1 MEEIR
6 VGSLVEILVEIDD
19 QFRIGIVMEI
29 LDFDPVIKQEL
40 GDDSNWYVVRFNKI
54 ELVVSSKMISIFP

>member
-1 MEEIR
+1 VEEIR

-29 LDFDPVIKQEL
+29 LDFDPVIKQAL
-40 GDDSNWYVVRFNKI
+40 GDDSIWYVVRFNKI

>member
-1 MEEIR
+1 VEEIR

-40 GDDSNWYVVRFNKI
+40 GDDSIWYVVRFNKI

>member
-29 LDFDPVIKQEL
+29 LDFDPVIKQAL
-40 GDDSNWYVVRFNKI
+40 GDDSIWYVVRFNKI

>member
-40 GDDSNWYVVRFNKI
+40 GDDSIWYVVRFNKI